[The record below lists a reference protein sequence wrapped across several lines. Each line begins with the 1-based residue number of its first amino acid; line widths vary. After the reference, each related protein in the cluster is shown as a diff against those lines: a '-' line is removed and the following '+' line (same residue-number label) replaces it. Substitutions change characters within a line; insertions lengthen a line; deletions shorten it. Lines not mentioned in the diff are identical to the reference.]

1 MSSIHTESQMCKR
14 MYREE
19 DWIDWLLGSKRPE
32 EQETMQLHLLT
43 CHKCRETV
51 EQWAPLMQV
60 DLSPSS
66 SAPVEP
72 VLPSNEVYK
81 RIRRQVRARGVRM
94 RLRNGIRTKG
104 KWVAGIAASILLLL
118 CVWGITRFENEQ
130 PENQRSQ
137 YVAHYEPNAVSFMAD
152 PSTASYRVH
161 PYNEQLGEGYVYY
174 NDNSLELLVLLEG
187 VLSSEG
193 QDVQAWAV
201 DEEGHASLGLLQQ
214 DEADRAHLY
223 LKGEA
228 LGKAHHIVLT
238 VEPEGGSDQPTSPDA
253 FVFRI
258 QK

>member
-1 MSSIHTESQMCKR
+1 MSGMHSESPMCKR

-32 EQETMQLHLLT
+32 EQDAMQMHLLT
-43 CHKCRETV
+43 CHKCREIV

-60 DLSPSS
+60 DLTSS
-66 SAPVEP
+66 STPIEASM
-72 VLPSNEVYK
+72 PSNEVYK
-81 RIRRQVRARGVRM
+81 RLRRQVRATGVRL
-94 RLRNGIRTKG
+94 RLRNGIQSKG
-104 KWVAGIAASILLLL
+104 KWMAGIAAGILLLL
-118 CVWGITRFENEQ
+118 CVWSITRFENER
-130 PENQRSQ
+130 PEDQRTQ
-137 YVAHYEPNAVSFMAD
+137 YVAHYEPNAVSFMSD

-193 QDVQAWAV
+193 KDVQAWAV

-238 VEPEGGSDQPTSPDA
+238 VEPEGGSKQPTSSDA
-253 FVFRI
+253 FVFHI